1 MKITKSQLRELIE
14 EEVNKLFSE
23 SAEAAQR
30 AKERTLFLK
39 WKDFCA
45 DTSAANYPQDED
57 GGYLHYDDVPDD
69 FKSCRPVARMT
80 YLTLRKQ
87 QGKLG

>member
-14 EEVNKLFSE
+14 EEVNKLFLESE
-23 SAEAAQR
+23 EAVER
-30 AKERTLFLK
+30 AKKRTLFLK

-45 DTSAANYPQDED
+45 DTSADNYPQNEE
-57 GGYLHYDDVPDD
+57 GALLHYDDMPGDL
-69 FKSCRPVARMT
+69 KNCRAAARMT